1 MSSAETMQ
9 KLHELYGFAVF
20 PQSLADINLEKGA
33 DFESGRLGNIAID
46 KLTLYQNGIV
56 VDTRSSTEDAEA
68 VCLNVLEE
76 ARKRLAATV
85 VVTRRHFVNQ
95 FSFRS
100 DMELARLNPVLA
112 KIADRVSKEL
122 KSDLR
127 QEFSVDLSAV
137 KISIDISQVRVSPG
151 LFSIERRE
159 NVPYSEK
166 TYFSSA
172 PLRSALHMQLVEE
185 FEKSLA

>member
-1 MSSAETMQ
+1 MHDLNPFGRMSSAETMKQ
-9 KLHELYGFAVF
+9 LHELYGFTVF
-20 PQSLADINLEKGA
+20 PRSIADINLEKGA
-33 DFESGRLGNIAID
+33 DFESGRFGDVAID
-46 KLTLYQNGIV
+46 KLTIYQNGLM
-56 VDTRSSTEDAEA
+56 VDTRSSTEDSEA

-85 VVTRRHFVNQ
+85 VITRRHFVNQ

-100 DMELARLNPVLA
+100 DMDLARLNPVLA

-122 KSDLR
+122 RSDLR

-137 KISIDISQVRVSPG
+137 KIAVDLSQVRVSPG

-159 NVPYSEK
+159 NVQYSEK
-166 TYFSSA
+166 TYIFK
-172 PLRSALHMQLVEE
+172 RSTAIGA
-185 FEKSLA
+185 S